1 MGEFLRDHARQ
12 NVWCVPGQDLQYV
25 LRLARVSP
33 RVGKTK
39 MYRVIWENIS
49 LPDTTS
55 TWAIFQIG
63 GIHPKFFNLLPITS
77 TWSKISDTC
86 ISNDL
91 ICDVY
96 SVDNINLPRSQTF
109 YRYGT
114 NRNLIVAV
122 KQNPGI
128 DFDFQN
134 GDVYMRLY
142 SNAYYDTLRS
152 SGVNPRVH
160 VEGTVPTTVAA
171 VSAFQST
178 ILPYKSYPGALFQYV
193 NGVMV
198 KDIDIVSAKPGDVLE
213 FVYDGSVAKK
223 VSFRIGDLS
232 EFVSTLDGKRKYLL
246 HYTGTDRQQIDFED
260 DIDIVV
266 MDKTASRYY
275 GTLLNKNSADTIRNV
290 THRDYAIPVAYI
302 EQMTQYL
309 TELAASET
317 PARLV
322 DPMDMSVELYI
333 RDSGFDRPLVNEDSR
348 IHELYKL
355 PDIDIQRAMLG
366 IDSTVPFWRAEALEN
381 SAYTNIM
388 RSQYN
393 QITDSVVESA
403 YGYNAIAKLTSYSPV
418 FTQSIGALKV
428 ADVPLNMQHKST
440 AFEYDVNGVMLGYGD
455 VNNSATYTCFDNTA
469 HYVEFI
475 FGSCSW
481 ALDDTTGS
489 NNVPI
494 PIGVPYRVYMCPKVA
509 GIPSYNWVDVTGD
522 TSKYSVILNKVVWTD
537 FTVDPLILVRAADYF
552 LCYNTVLDTMS
563 NTKLLIEQI
572 YATIEYG
579 GVPTDLPLT
588 VPFGRLDVF
597 LNGKS
602 LVRGIDYNLNGNII
616 VITNKEY
623 LDTIETTNQSL
634 TIRMYDFCKTDM
646 SVYAVEDFGFVSRG
660 VLSNNNKFDLRDDRC
675 LRFTVNG
682 GLKDISELTFYE
694 NTVDI
699 GVPSV
704 FNGKPYQM
712 TEGTVPL
719 YNFISGDT
727 YALKDSALAKDA
739 IIRDYMTLK
748 YPIVVP
754 TTPSAIAVQYK
765 LYSPF
770 INKVIYDTVNSLIDV
785 STLGASYT
793 DMQVIAKVQHLE
805 YLLPYDPIY
814 LTTYFDSNNC
824 IIHPIIS
831 NNTLNVSIDQYRFID
846 RVVKLYAKRSVL
858 INSFLTVV

>member
-1 MGEFLRDHARQ
+1 MSEFLRDHARQ
-12 NVWCVPGQDLQYV
+12 NVWCAPGQDLQYV
-25 LRLARVSP
+25 LKLARVTP
-33 RVGKTK
+33 RVGRTK
-39 MYRVIWENIS
+39 MYRVIWENIA

-63 GIHPKFFNLLPITS
+63 GIHPKFFNLLSVTS
-77 TWSKISDTC
+77 TWSKLSDTC
-86 ISNDL
+86 IGNDL

-96 SVDNINLPRSQTF
+96 SVDNINLPRSQTY

-122 KQNPGI
+122 RQNPGI

-142 SNAYYDTLRS
+142 SNAYYDSLRS
-152 SGVNPRVH
+152 SGVNPRVY
-160 VEGTVPTTVAA
+160 VNGTVPATVADI
-171 VSAFQST
+171 SAFQALIT
-178 ILPYKSYPGALFQYV
+178 PYQSYPGALFQYV
-193 NGVMV
+193 NGVLV
-198 KDIDIVSAKPGDVLE
+198 KEINTTTAKPGDVLE

-223 VSFRIGDLS
+223 VSFRIGDLN
-232 EFVSTLDGKRKYLL
+232 EFVSILDSKRKYLL
-246 HYTGTDRQQIDFED
+246 HYTGVDRQQIDFED

-266 MDKTASRYY
+266 IDKTSSRYY
-275 GTLLNKNSADTIRNV
+275 GLLLNKNNVDTIRNV
-290 THRDYAIPVAYI
+290 THRDYSIPVAYVDLI
-302 EQMTQYL
+302 TQYL

-322 DPMDMSVELYI
+322 NPMDMSIELYI
-333 RDSGFDRPLVNEDSR
+333 RESGFDRPLVNEDNR
-348 IHELYKL
+348 IKELYKL
-355 PDIDIQRAMLG
+355 PDMDIVRAMLG
-366 IDSTVPFWRAEALEN
+366 IDSTVSFWRAEQLEN
-381 SAYTNIM
+381 SPYCTIM

-403 YGYNAIAKLTSYSPV
+403 YGYNGIAKLISYSPV
-418 FTQSIGALKV
+418 FTQTIGTIKI
-428 ADVPLNMQHKST
+428 ADVPINMQIKST
-440 AFEYDVNGVMLGYGD
+440 AYEYNSAGTLLGYYSN
-455 VNNSATYTCFDNTA
+455 VNSATYTCSDNTA

-475 FGSCSW
+475 YGTAESHLS
-481 ALDDTTGS
+481 DVTGS
-489 NNVPI
+489 NNVPV
-494 PIGVPYRVYMCPKVA
+494 PIGVPYRVYMCPKIA
-509 GIPSYNWVDVTGD
+509 NIPSYNWVDVTGD

-552 LCYNTVLDTMS
+552 LSYDTTIDTMGV
-563 NTKLLIEQI
+563 TKLLIHQI
-572 YATIEYG
+572 HATIDYNA
-579 GVPTDLPLT
+579 VPTDLPLT

-616 VITNKEY
+616 VITNKEH
-623 LDTIETTNQSL
+623 LNTIETTNQSL
-634 TIRMYDFCKTDM
+634 TIRMHDFCNSDM
-646 SVYAVEDFGFVSRG
+646 SVNAIEDFGFVSRG
-660 VLSNNNKFDLRDDRC
+660 VLSNNNKFDLRDDRV

-682 GLKDISELTFYE
+682 ALKDISELTFYE

-704 FNGKPYQM
+704 LNGKPYQM
-712 TEGTVPL
+712 TESTIPL
-719 YNFISGDT
+719 YDFVSADT
-727 YALKDSALAKDA
+727 YALKASALAKDA
-739 IIRDYMTLK
+739 IVRDYMTLK
-748 YPIVVP
+748 YPITAP
-754 TTPSAIAVQYK
+754 STPSAIATQYK

-770 INKVIYDTVNSLIDV
+770 INKVIYDLVNNLIDI
-785 STLGASYT
+785 SALGASYT

-814 LTTYFDSNNC
+814 LSTYFDANNC

-831 NNTLNVSIDQYRFID
+831 DNTLNVSIDQYRFVD
-846 RVVKLYAKRSVL
+846 RVIKLYAKRSVS